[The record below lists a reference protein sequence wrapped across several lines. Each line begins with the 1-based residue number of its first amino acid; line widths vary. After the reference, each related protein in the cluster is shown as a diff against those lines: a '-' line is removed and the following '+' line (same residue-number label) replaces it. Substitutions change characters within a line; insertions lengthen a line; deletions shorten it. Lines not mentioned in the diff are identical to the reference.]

1 MKGHANSLNSSS
13 IFLFFLGQPVT
24 WTHILTRMLSV
35 RATFPI
41 LRIRYP
47 TRLFQ
52 LMANDKAIWEPP
64 LRLAAEPVLKVY
76 NTFTRTKVRPFQPF
90 SAPLN
95 SFFRSSE

>member
-1 MKGHANSLNSSS
+1 
-13 IFLFFLGQPVT
+13 
-24 WTHILTRMLSV
+24 MLSV

-41 LRIRYP
+41 LHLRIRYP

-52 LMANDKAIWEPP
+52 LMANDKANWEPP
-64 LRLAAEPVLKVY
+64 LRRTAEPVLKVY

-90 SAPLN
+90 PAPLN

>member
-1 MKGHANSLNSSS
+1 
-13 IFLFFLGQPVT
+13 
-24 WTHILTRMLSV
+24 MLSV
-35 RATFPI
+35 RANFPI
-41 LRIRYP
+41 LHLGRIRYP

-52 LMANDKAIWEPP
+52 LMANDKVNWEPP
-64 LRLAAEPVLKVY
+64 LRRTAEPVLKVY